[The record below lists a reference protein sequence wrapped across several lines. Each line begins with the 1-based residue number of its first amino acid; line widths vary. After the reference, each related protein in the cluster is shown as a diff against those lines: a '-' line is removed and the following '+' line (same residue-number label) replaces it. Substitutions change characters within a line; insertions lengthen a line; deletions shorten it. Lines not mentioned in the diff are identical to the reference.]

1 MLNPKNN
8 KKWDSGTVKIDLRM
22 YIMTWPAATP
32 MHLYVQ
38 VNANKHDSD
47 LPYVQDGRNLAFNE
61 QTKQPGT
68 PIGC

>member
-1 MLNPKNN
+1 
-8 KKWDSGTVKIDLRM
+8 
-22 YIMTWPAATP
+22 MTWPAATP
-32 MHLYVQ
+32 MHPYVQ

-47 LPYVQDGRNLAFNE
+47 LPYVQDERNLAFNE